1 MSVEKIKKEIERL
14 KEEIRRADYQY
25 YVLSEPEISDK
36 EYDTLMKRLEGLE
49 KKYPQLVTA
58 DSPTQR
64 VSGGLVEGFATVK
77 HKEKMLSLDN
87 TYSIEELKMWQDK
100 IRRMLKKDAS
110 IDYMVEPKIDGVS
123 CALTYEKGILTL
135 GATRGDGQTGEDVTA
150 NIKTIK
156 AIPLRLRGDKL
167 PDILEIRGEV
177 CIEKKDFISLNEQR
191 VKDGEAPFA
200 NPRNAASG
208 SLKLLDPESVSNRNL
223 KCILHSFGWV
233 KGFEFKTQNGFL
245 EAIKKWGLRTDTHS
259 KLCKGLEEAIDY
271 CMKWQEKRE
280 SLPYEVD
287 GMVVKVNSI
296 DLQKELG
303 STLKSPRWAVAYKF
317 PAHQATTKVKKID
330 VGVGRTGIITPVA
343 LLEPVE
349 CGGVTI
355 SRTTLHNFD
364 EVERLGIREGDTVL
378 IERAGEVIPKVVK
391 VVTTKR
397 TGKEKKV
404 KLPSKCPVCGAEVA
418 KEKEEEVY
426 WYCINPDCPAQL
438 KRSLIHFASR
448 SALDIEGMGQS
459 LVEELVNRGMVKSIA
474 DIYGLTKEK
483 LLKLPLFKEKKADN
497 VISAIEKSK
506 KSSLGR
512 FLYGLGIKH
521 VGEKAASLLADRFKN
536 IDSFFKLKKED
547 LEAIPEIGP
556 VMAESI
562 VKFFS
567 SSKTAKLISH
577 LKSKGC
583 SMQERVRVK
592 IKTKISGKIFIFTG
606 ELLGFTR
613 SQAQKTVEEQG
624 AKSVSSIS
632 KNIDFVVAGQN
643 PGSKYDKAKRLG
655 LNIIDERQFRKLI
668 EK

>member
-1 MSVEKIKKEIERL
+1 MSIEKAKKEIEKL
-14 KEEIRRADYQY
+14 KEQIRRADYQY

-36 EYDTLMKRLEGLE
+36 EYDDLMKKLEALE
-49 KKYPQLVTA
+49 KEHPKLITS

-77 HKEKMLSLDN
+77 HREKMLSLDN
-87 TYSIEELKMWQDK
+87 TYSIEELKSWQDK
-100 IRRMLKKDAS
+100 IKRMLKRDVA

-123 CALTYEKGILTL
+123 CALTYEKGRLIL

-167 PDILEIRGEV
+167 PDVLEIRGEV
-177 CIEKKDFISLNEQR
+177 CIEKKDFTSLNEQR
-191 VKDGEAPFA
+191 VRNGEAPFA

-208 SLKLLDPESVSNRNL
+208 SLKLLDPAIVINRNL

-233 KGFEFKTQNGFL
+233 KGFEFKAQDEFL
-245 EAIKKWGLRTDTHS
+245 STIKKWGLRTDIHS
-259 KLCKGLEEAIDY
+259 KLCKDLDEVIDY
-271 CMKWQEKRE
+271 CMKWQDKRD

-303 STLKSPRWAVAYKF
+303 ATLKSPRWAVAYKF
-317 PAHQATTKVKKID
+317 PAHQATTKVKRID
-330 VGVGRTGIITPVA
+330 FGVGRTGIITPVA

-364 EVERLGIREGDTVL
+364 EVKRLGIREGDTVL

-391 VVTTKR
+391 VITSKR
-397 TGKEKKV
+397 TGKEKNI
-404 KLPSKCPVCGAEVA
+404 KLPLKCPVCGGEVA

-438 KRSLIHFASR
+438 KRSLLHFASR
-448 SALDIEGMGQS
+448 SALDIEGMGES
-459 LVEELVNRGMVKSIA
+459 LVEELVNRGVVKSIA
-474 DIYGLTKEK
+474 DIYNLTKEK
-483 LLKLPLFKEKKADN
+483 LLTLPLFKEKKANN

-506 KSSLGR
+506 ASSLSR

-521 VGEKAASLLADRFKN
+521 VVEKAASLLADKFKD
-536 IDSFFKLKKED
+536 IDSFFKLKKQE

-556 VMAESI
+556 IMAESI
-562 VKFFS
+562 VNFFS
-567 SSKTAKLISH
+567 SSRASKLIAH
-577 LKSKGC
+577 LKSRGC
-583 SMQERVRVK
+583 VLKEK
-592 IKTKISGKIFIFTG
+592 PKAKKKTKITDKVFIFTG
-606 ELLGFTR
+606 ELSLFTR
-613 SQAQKTVEEQG
+613 S
-624 AKSVSSIS
+624 
-632 KNIDFVVAGQN
+632 
-643 PGSKYDKAKRLG
+643 
-655 LNIIDERQFRKLI
+655 
-668 EK
+668 